1 MKEFQRI
8 DEYEKDELFFENS
21 KSGLNI
27 GILFVAYVIIAFSLI
42 ILVPKI
48 YLTNNIYYAS
58 RDIAKLQT
66 QKDLL
71 TEENDRLKRELEKI
85 KFKYL
90 MMNLD

>member
-8 DEYEKDELFFENS
+8 EEYEKDELLFENP
-21 KSGLNI
+21 KNGLDI
-27 GILFVAYVIIAFSLI
+27 GILFVAYAIITFSLI

-48 YLTNNIYYAS
+48 YLTSNIYYSS

-71 TEENDRLKRELEKI
+71 KEENDRLKRELENI